1 MQNLIKEIV
10 DMDKKAREITDAAQV
25 EKVNSEKE
33 TAQKREQI
41 RQEYLTRARQRIQ
54 KNEPIEREAAEKAW
68 TEKAAYYKQLSE
80 KLEKTYRENG
90 SQWVAE
96 LVVRVTGE

>member
-54 KNEPIEREAAEKAW
+54 KNEPIEREAAEKTW

-96 LVVRVTGE
+96 LVARVTGE

>member
-54 KNEPIEREAAEKAW
+54 KN
-68 TEKAAYYKQLSE
+68 
-80 KLEKTYRENG
+80 
-90 SQWVAE
+90 
-96 LVVRVTGE
+96 